1 MRTHAPQFALRH
13 FLSIGKTR
21 PRVYPAPTAFWR
33 FRALASRPPRE
44 PAHSLTRSFTP
55 SHPGSPITTRVCL
68 SNVTNKVRQTVHR
81 PICTINAQIID
92 TVTARNNLALLN
104 DYAAYLRVEKG
115 LRPLTCE
122 AYLSDLRIFSELLED
137 RNAVLL
143 SAVEA
148 DVSAFLEHLRAHNI
162 DSRSAAR
169 KLSCLRGFY
178 KWLLLDRRI
187 HHDPTVNIESPKAW
201 KVLPKSLAEREVTEM
216 LERAALAAS
225 HPQAKATA
233 LRDRA
238 ILELLYAG
246 GLRVSEVTGLSVSD
260 LGLDAGRAQVRGKG
274 DKERIV
280 PLGRSAIQ
288 ALEQYLREGR
298 PHLERITSARKRKPT
313 SQDRS
318 RLFLSLRGMPLT
330 RQWIWSLVK
339 RSNHST
345 SPHGL
350 RHSCATH
357 MVEHGA
363 DLRSVQM
370 MLGHADISTTQVY
383 THLALGRLK
392 AVHRMHHPRGA
403 RRPADAVIEADP
415 LSAPRLGP
423 QLVPSRK
430 SGEEIR

>member
-1 MRTHAPQFALRH
+1 VD
-13 FLSIGKTR
+13 GK
-21 PRVYPAPTAFWR
+21 
-33 FRALASRPPRE
+33 
-44 PAHSLTRSFTP
+44 
-55 SHPGSPITTRVCL
+55 
-68 SNVTNKVRQTVHR
+68 
-81 PICTINAQIID
+81 
-92 TVTARNNLALLN
+92 NNLALLK
-104 DYAAYLRVEKG
+104 DYADYLRVEKG

-122 AYLSDLRIFSELLED
+122 AYLSDLRIFAEFLEGRNGLLLTASEAD
-137 RNAVLL
+137 L
-143 SAVEA
+143 SAL
-148 DVSAFLEHLRAHNI
+148 LEHLRSHGI

-187 HHDPTVNIESPKAW
+187 RHDPTVNIESPKAW
-201 KVLPKSLAEREVTEM
+201 KVLPKALAEPEVAEM
-216 LERAALAAS
+216 LERATLAAS
-225 HPQAKATA
+225 HPQARATA

-246 GLRVSEVTGLSVSD
+246 GLRVSEVTALNVSD

-280 PLGRSAIQ
+280 PLGRTAVA
-288 ALEQYLREGR
+288 ALEHYLREGR
-298 PHLERITSARKRKPT
+298 PHLERISSARKVRGARPY
-313 SQDRS
+313 RA

-330 RQWIWSLVK
+330 RQWVWKLVK
-339 RSNHST
+339 MSNHST

-392 AVHRMHHPRGA
+392 AVHRKHHPRGS
-403 RRPADAVIEADP
+403 RRADEAAAGAA
-415 LSAPRLGP
+415 SSRAPRPGP
-423 QLVPSRK
+423 QLVPRK
-430 SGEEIR
+430 DRQ

>member
-1 MRTHAPQFALRH
+1 M
-13 FLSIGKTR
+13 
-21 PRVYPAPTAFWR
+21 
-33 FRALASRPPRE
+33 
-44 PAHSLTRSFTP
+44 
-55 SHPGSPITTRVCL
+55 
-68 SNVTNKVRQTVHR
+68 
-81 PICTINAQIID
+81 
-92 TVTARNNLALLN
+92 
-104 DYAAYLRVEKG
+104 EKG

-122 AYLSDLRIFSELLED
+122 AYLSDLRIFAEFLEG
-137 RNAVLL
+137 RNALL
-143 SAVEA
+143 MTACEA
-148 DVSAFLEHLRAHNI
+148 DVAGLLEHLRDHGI
-162 DSRSAAR
+162 DGRSAAR

-201 KVLPKSLAEREVTEM
+201 KVLPKSLAEPEVTEM
-216 LERAALAAS
+216 LERAALSAS

-246 GLRVSEVTGLSVSD
+246 GLRVSEAVSLNVSD
-260 LGLDAGRAQVRGKG
+260 LALDAGRALVRGKG

-280 PLGRSAIQ
+280 PLGRTALQ

-298 PHLERITSARKRKPT
+298 PHLDRISSARKGRAQQR
-313 SQDRS
+313 QDRA
-318 RLFLSLRGMPLT
+318 RMFLSLRGMPLT
-330 RQWIWSLVK
+330 RQWIWRLVK
-339 RSNHST
+339 TANHST

-392 AVHRMHHPRGA
+392 AVHRLHHPRGA
-403 RRPADAVIEADP
+403 RRPAEVEADAGLTAQP
-415 LSAPRLGP
+415 SPWPTSRKAESFDSQNLGP
-423 QLVPSRK
+423 RSF
-430 SGEEIR
+430 